1 MAHFPSPRFSGQQL
15 YGTNFVIVN
24 GRRVP
29 VDAQVR
35 GADLA
40 RLADAGPGRRPVKIR
55 DGRSEPLHP
64 SKIYTESDLKDRR
77 GQPVKLSSIPD
88 RTKGA

>member
-1 MAHFPSPRFSGQQL
+1 MAHVPSPRFSGQQL
-15 YGTNFVIVN
+15 YGTHFVIVN

-55 DGRSEPLHP
+55 DGRSELLRP
-64 SKIYTESDLKDRR
+64 SQVYTESDLTDRR
-77 GQPVKLSSIPD
+77 GQPVKISSIPD
-88 RTKGA
+88 RTKGG